1 MARVGESIVSTIG
14 SAANHAAVLENPDLI
29 SKSVLKKGLDAGTAF
44 EILSIDIADVDVGA
58 NIGAK
63 LQAEQAEA
71 DKQIAQAKAEEVIT
85 EFRAL
90 TKTLGV
96 RENLI
101 ETSCVSG
108 SPFREVIRKGV
119 FCDLIVM
126 GRKSSF
132 PPVYHD
138 YETLP
143 TLFHQASRPVVI
155 VGDTHRPLERVI
167 LAMDGTAPSSR
178 VMYHYVHL
186 NPFPKAKLLVIYS
199 KGEEEQY
206 HLTEYFR
213 NVESYLKSF
222 HLDVEMKRLDG
233 EVRDEIVEVVKKE
246 DAQVI
251 AMGIHSEHFLDRF
264 GEALHIN
271 LREDTIEKILRTTSA
286 CLFPVH

>member
-1 MARVGESIVSTIG
+1 MLKRILVVLSASEFTPPAVRMAAEM
-14 SAANHAAVLENPDLI
+14 
-29 SKSVLKKGLDAGTAF
+29 
-44 EILSIDIADVDVGA
+44 ADVETELEHERVTLVGLSVVDTDLMPS
-58 NIGAK
+58 GRFSS
-63 LQAEQAEA
+63 LVPREELLAE
-71 DKQIAQAKAEEVIT
+71 AQAKAEEVIT

-206 HLTEYFR
+206 HLTEYFQ

-233 EVRDEIVEVVKKE
+233 EVRNEIVEVVKKE

-286 CLFPVH
+286 CLFTVH

>member
-1 MARVGESIVSTIG
+1 MLKRILVALSASEFTPPAIRMAAEMADVETEVEHERVTLVGLSVVDT
-14 SAANHAAVLENPDLI
+14 DLMP
-29 SKSVLKKGLDAGTAF
+29 SGRFSSLVPRE
-44 EILSIDIADVDVGA
+44 EIL
-58 NIGAK
+58 
-63 LQAEQAEA
+63 AEA
-71 DKQIAQAKAEEVIT
+71 QTKAEELIA

-101 ETSCVSG
+101 ETACVTG
-108 SPFREVIRKGV
+108 SPFREIIHRGV

-143 TLFHQASRPVVI
+143 NLFHRASRPVVI
-155 VGDTHRPLERVI
+155 VGDTHRPVERVI

-186 NPFPKAKLLVIYS
+186 NPFPKANLQVIYS
-199 KGEEEQY
+199 KVEEEQY

-222 HLDVEMKRLDG
+222 HLKVEMKRVDG
-233 EVRDEIVEVVKKE
+233 EIRDEISGVVEKE
-246 DAQVI
+246 NAQVI
-251 AMGIHSEHFLDRF
+251 AMGIHAEHFLDRF
-264 GEALHIN
+264 REALHIN
-271 LREDTIEKILRTTSA
+271 LREDTIQKMLRTTSA
-286 CLFPVH
+286 CLFTVH

>member
-1 MARVGESIVSTIG
+1 MLKRILVVLSASEFTPPAVRMAAEM
-14 SAANHAAVLENPDLI
+14 
-29 SKSVLKKGLDAGTAF
+29 
-44 EILSIDIADVDVGA
+44 ADVETELEHERVTLVGLSVVDTDLMPS
-58 NIGAK
+58 GRFSS
-63 LQAEQAEA
+63 LVPREELLAE
-71 DKQIAQAKAEEVIT
+71 AQAKAEEVIT

-233 EVRDEIVEVVKKE
+233 EVRNEIVEVVKKE

-286 CLFPVH
+286 CLFTVH

>member
-1 MARVGESIVSTIG
+1 MLKRILVVVSASEFTP
-14 SAANHAAVLENPDLI
+14 AAVRMAAEM
-29 SKSVLKKGLDAGTAF
+29 
-44 EILSIDIADVDVGA
+44 ADVETEVEHERVTLVGLSVVDTDLMPS
-58 NIGAK
+58 GRFSS
-63 LQAEQAEA
+63 LVPREELLSE
-71 DKQIAQAKAEEVIT
+71 AQAKAEEVIT

-119 FCDLIVM
+119 FCDLIVI

-143 TLFHQASRPVVI
+143 NLFHQASRPVVI

-233 EVRDEIVEVVKKE
+233 EVRNEIVEVVKKE

-286 CLFPVH
+286 CLFTVH

>member
-1 MARVGESIVSTIG
+1 MLKRILVVL
-14 SAANHAAVLENPDLI
+14 SASEFTPAAVRMAAEM
-29 SKSVLKKGLDAGTAF
+29 
-44 EILSIDIADVDVGA
+44 ADVETEVEHERVTLVGLSVVDTDLMPS
-58 NIGAK
+58 GRFSS
-63 LQAEQAEA
+63 LVPREELLAE
-71 DKQIAQAKAEEVIT
+71 AQAKAEKVIT

-119 FCDLIVM
+119 FCDLIVL

-138 YETLP
+138 YETMP
-143 TLFHQASRPVVI
+143 TLFHRASRPVLI

-186 NPFPKAKLLVIYS
+186 NPFPKAKLQVIYS

-233 EVRDEIVEVVKKE
+233 EVRNEIVEVVKKE

-251 AMGIHSEHFLDRF
+251 AMGIHSENFLDRF

-286 CLFPVH
+286 CLFTVH

>member
-1 MARVGESIVSTIG
+1 MLKRILVVL
-14 SAANHAAVLENPDLI
+14 SASEFTPAAVRMAAEM
-29 SKSVLKKGLDAGTAF
+29 
-44 EILSIDIADVDVGA
+44 ADVETEVEHERVTLVGLSVVDTDLMPS
-58 NIGAK
+58 GRFSSLVPREELLSK
-63 LQAEQAEA
+63 
-71 DKQIAQAKAEEVIT
+71 AQAKAEEVIT

-143 TLFHQASRPVVI
+143 NLFRQASRPVVI

-178 VMYHYVHL
+178 VMYNYVHL

-206 HLTEYFR
+206 HLTEYFQ

-233 EVRDEIVEVVKKE
+233 EVRNEIVEVVKKE

-286 CLFPVH
+286 CLFTVH

>member
-1 MARVGESIVSTIG
+1 MLKRILVVL
-14 SAANHAAVLENPDLI
+14 SASEFTPAAVRMAAEM
-29 SKSVLKKGLDAGTAF
+29 
-44 EILSIDIADVDVGA
+44 ADVETEVEHERVTLVGLSVVDTDLMPS
-58 NIGAK
+58 GRFSS
-63 LQAEQAEA
+63 LVPREELLSE
-71 DKQIAQAKAEEVIT
+71 AQAKAEEVIT

-138 YETLP
+138 YETMP
-143 TLFHQASRPVVI
+143 NLFHRASRPVLI

-233 EVRDEIVEVVKKE
+233 EVRNEIVEVVKKE

-286 CLFPVH
+286 CLFTVH